1 MFRIMINLQVSSQV
15 DVPDKNVFCNS
26 PRVMQN
32 KVNVTLVIEGA
43 YMRPEMK
50 SIRNEIYYV

>member
-1 MFRIMINLQVSSQV
+1 MINLQVSSQV
-15 DVPDKNVFCNS
+15 DVPGKNVFCNS
-26 PRVMQN
+26 PRVMQY
-32 KVNVTLVIEGA
+32 KVNVTLFIEGA

>member
-15 DVPDKNVFCNS
+15 DVPGKNVFCNS
-26 PRVMQN
+26 PRVMQY
-32 KVNVTLVIEGA
+32 KVNVTLFIEGA

>member
-50 SIRNEIYYV
+50 FTMFK

>member
-1 MFRIMINLQVSSQV
+1 MFRIMSNLQVSSQV
-15 DVPDKNVFCNS
+15 DVPDKNVFSNS